1 MPRNQCN
8 ASNRCVV
15 FLAVVGIGLAL
26 LGGSAQAGVVLAG
39 APGQV
44 ANIAASGR
52 MPQPRVVYEFHW
64 TDTCGAID
72 APGCTLA
79 QEQLTLDP
87 ALLLSP
93 SAMIETGIGNGVPL
107 MQFVLFHEL
116 GHVFDREL
124 MTDATRAAFMD
135 LIGRTDGWWSAADG
149 APPEELF
156 ADAYA
161 LCSIYGA
168 AIPRD
173 TLHPV
178 GYGWKPTVAL
188 QKESCGI
195 VLSAGGIGSANT
207 RAIAT

>member
-1 MPRNQCN
+1 M
-8 ASNRCVV
+8 
-15 FLAVVGIGLAL
+15 
-26 LGGSAQAGVVLAG
+26 
-39 APGQV
+39 
-44 ANIAASGR
+44 GR

-64 TDTCGAID
+64 TDACGAVD

-87 ALLLSP
+87 TLLLMP
-93 SAMIETGIGNGVPL
+93 SAMIATGIGDGVPL

-124 MTDATRAAFMD
+124 MTDATRTAFMD

-149 APPEELF
+149 APPAELF

-168 AIPRD
+168 TISRN
-173 TLHPV
+173 TVNPV
-178 GYGWKPTVAL
+178 GYGWEPTAVL
-188 QKESCGI
+188 QMQSCRI
-195 VLSAGGIGSANT
+195 VLSAAGIGSANP
-207 RAIAT
+207 RAIAS